1 MIYLAMK
8 NDAPTLKEAAL
19 LLQVVATIAS
29 NEVDKDTKK
38 ESQNMSTNDCVDYS
52 MSTENLLK
60 LSPLNHRVR
69 TVSISSPASSVSR
82 PLMLPPPLPHSIQQV
97 LLAESTVPPLR
108 PVSPPPQGNS
118 ALLPALCTVG
128 QLPLRHCKH
137 TAPEPAQSQESS
149 PKRKSKY
156 VGTHTPHKVRGVL
169 KRKFSWKNYPE
180 LEGFLLDKRDEYMR
194 YSSAYNYTSTQKDFN
209 NRLTAKLLERASSLG
224 YVFERFSFVQ
234 LRDRIRCFYKSYLQA
249 LKKQQHK
256 IP

>member
-118 ALLPALCTVG
+118 ARLPALCTVG
-128 QLPLRHCKH
+128 QLSLRHCKH
-137 TAPEPAQSQESS
+137 TAPEPAQNQESS

-180 LEGFLLDKRDEYMR
+180 VSLYKVVGGMPVSSCDLTEQSFLPSFPSCYPRHACL
-194 YSSAYNYTSTQKDFN
+194 SSKGSSLTSAMNTCATHRRTTIRLLRRTST
-209 NRLTAKLLERASSLG
+209 TG
-224 YVFERFSFVQ
+224 
-234 LRDRIRCFYKSYLQA
+234 
-249 LKKQQHK
+249 
-256 IP
+256 